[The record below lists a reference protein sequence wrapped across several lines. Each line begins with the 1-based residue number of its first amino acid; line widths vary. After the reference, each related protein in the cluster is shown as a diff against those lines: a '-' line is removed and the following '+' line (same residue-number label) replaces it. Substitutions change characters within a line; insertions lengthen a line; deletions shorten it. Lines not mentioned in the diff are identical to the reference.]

1 MERREFLETLGLGAA
16 FVLTTACLGGCSK
29 TSTNPVDITLDLT
42 QSANSAL
49 SSNGGYVINSG
60 VVIARDTSGNYVAA
74 TQTCSHEGLNQV
86 YYDKS
91 SNSYRCTAHGA
102 QYNLSGTG
110 LNSNGSGGLTIY
122 SVTKS
127 GNTLHIT
134 G

>member
-16 FVLTTACLGGCSK
+16 FVLTASCLHSCSK

-42 QSANSAL
+42 QAANSAL
-49 SSNGGYVINSG
+49 SANGGYVINSG
-60 VVIARDTSGNYVAA
+60 VVIARDSSGNYVAA
-74 TQTCSHEGLNQV
+74 TQKCSHEGLSQV

-91 SNSYRCTAHGA
+91 SNSYKCSAHGA
-102 QYNLSGTG
+102 QYNLAGTG

-122 SVTKS
+122 TVAKS